1 MSEVYA
7 FLKLQLLVTMFL
19 TALLWTLYARSV
31 RRDFFRWWALAWM
44 SACGFLLLGIFSVRL
59 AFASP
64 LAKGVLILGATELAF
79 LQVPWLMLGGWT
91 LRSGNVEA
99 KWARISTIGAL
110 AIGGLT
116 YALSLA
122 PDHAPETAFFL
133 RSVPRTVAMAAAMLF
148 CTAMFARYWWRRRSS
163 AAAFSAVCCLLYG
176 LNQAVYSVAL
186 TQRLLLGPAGVYHRL
201 VDFRFIQY
209 HEFVLL
215 DVCYTAGLCLA
226 LLLLRFEEQRRL
238 EQALLV
244 SDRRASIMAVRN
256 AELQLHVEERR
267 RLGQRLIHAQEE
279 ERSRVARELHDNI
292 NQRLALLGIAIQ
304 QTRRAMPELTEAQR
318 AQIDKLWHMSDDIS
332 HEVQALSHELH
343 SAHLRHLGLA
353 AAVCNATK
361 EFERTHGIPVECWE
375 VGVPD
380 DLNPDV
386 ALALFRVV
394 QEALHNAG
402 KYSHATK
409 IHVSIEGL
417 PHALHLEVSD
427 DGVGFDPQA
436 VAGSGLGL
444 TSMEERVRFI
454 GAEFHLVSAP
464 GAGTRIE
471 VMVPLQAPRK
481 TAKRQEPEAVGAR
494 AGA

>member
-7 FLKLQLLVTMFL
+7 FLKLQLLFTAFL
-19 TALLWTLYARSV
+19 SALLWALYGRSV
-31 RRDFFRWWALAWM
+31 RRDFFRWWAWAWT
-44 SACGFLLLGIFSVRL
+44 CFGGFLLLAILSIRL
-59 AFASP
+59 AVWPAP
-64 LAKGVLILGATELAF
+64 VKLGLIFLTTELAF
-79 LQVPWLMLGGWT
+79 VHVPLLMLGAWS
-91 LRSGNVEA
+91 LRSGEVETRWVRRCVIA
-99 KWARISTIGAL
+99 AL
-110 AIGGLT
+110 AAGGLT
-116 YALSLA
+116 FAFSLTRSGSV
-122 PDHAPETAFFL
+122 ETSFFL
-133 RSVPRTVAMAAAMLF
+133 RSVPRTVALAAAMLF
-148 CTAMFARYWWRRRSS
+148 CATMFARYWWRRRSS

-176 LNQAVYSVAL
+176 ANQVFYSL
-186 TQRLLLGPAGVYHRL
+186 SLSERLLLGTSSAHRL
-201 VDFRFIQY
+201 FDLRFIQY

-226 LLLLRFEEQRRL
+226 ILLLRFEEQRRL
-238 EQALLV
+238 EQALIV
-244 SDRRASIMAVRN
+244 SDRRATSIAARN
-256 AELQLHVEERR
+256 VELQEHVAERR

-304 QTRRAMPELTEAQR
+304 QARRALPEPSDGPRTQL
-318 AQIDKLWHMSDDIS
+318 DKLWHMTDEIS

-353 AAVCNATK
+353 AAVAHAAK
-361 EFERTHGIPVECWE
+361 EFEQNHEIPVECWA
-375 VGVPD
+375 VGVPE
-380 DLNPDV
+380 DLSADV

-409 IHVSIEGL
+409 LHVGIEGL

-427 DGVGFDPQA
+427 DGVGFDPQ
-436 VAGSGLGL
+436 GITGDGLGL

-464 GAGTRIE
+464 GTGTRIE
-471 VMVPLQAPRK
+471 VMVPLAVPRK
-481 TAKRQEPEAVGAR
+481 QAAREESPAVEAH